1 RGYLRRPGLSAT
13 RFVPNPFP
21 GGAGERLYRT
31 GDLARFQA
39 DGNIEYIGRIDHQV
53 KVRGFRIELG
63 EIEAALA
70 GLAGVRDAVVLA
82 HDGVGGTQL
91 VGYVV
96 ADSAED
102 AERLRE
108 SLRESLKRQLPDYM
122 VPAHLML
129 LERMPLTVNGKLDR
143 QALPQPDASLSQQAY
158 RAPGSELEQRIAAI
172 WAEILGV
179 ERVGL

>member
-1 RGYLRRPGLSAT
+1 MSGPTWRVLVRIGGTIPDLSWILDRDLNPVPRGAVGELYIGRAGLARGYLRRPGLSAT

-91 VGYVV
+91 V
-96 ADSAED
+96 DTWW
-102 AERLRE
+102 RTR
-108 SLRESLKRQLPDYM
+108 R
-122 VPAHLML
+122 
-129 LERMPLTVNGKLDR
+129 RMPSVC
-143 QALPQPDASLSQQAY
+143 
-158 RAPGSELEQRIAAI
+158 GSRC
-172 WAEILGV
+172 GS
-179 ERVGL
+179 R

>member
-1 RGYLRRPGLSAT
+1 LSAT

-82 HDGVGGTQL
+82 H
-91 VGYVV
+91 
-96 ADSAED
+96 
-102 AERLRE
+102 
-108 SLRESLKRQLPDYM
+108 
-122 VPAHLML
+122 
-129 LERMPLTVNGKLDR
+129 
-143 QALPQPDASLSQQAY
+143 
-158 RAPGSELEQRIAAI
+158 
-172 WAEILGV
+172 
-179 ERVGL
+179 